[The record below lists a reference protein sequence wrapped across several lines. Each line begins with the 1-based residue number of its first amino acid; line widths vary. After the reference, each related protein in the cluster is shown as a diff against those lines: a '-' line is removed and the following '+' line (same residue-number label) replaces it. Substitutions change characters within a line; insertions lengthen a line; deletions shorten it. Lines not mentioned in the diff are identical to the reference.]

1 MRYFLSVFFLLVGL
15 GVSSQTVYRT
25 PSGKKYHTATCRYVK
40 NVSHS
45 LSLNDARK
53 SGLTACSQCGPE
65 SGSKGSNNSRL
76 GIKSGEAKGQ
86 NFTASQCRGTT
97 KAGARCKRT
106 TKNKNGYCFQHE
118 P

>member
-1 MRYFLSVFFLLVGL
+1 MKYLLSAFFILVGL
-15 GVSSQTVYRT
+15 AVSSQTVYRT
-25 PSGKKYHTATCRYVK
+25 PSGEKYHTATCRYVK

-45 LSLNDARK
+45 LSIADARK
-53 SGLTACSQCGPE
+53 SGLAACSQCRPDGGSTGK
-65 SGSKGSNNSRL
+65 SGSGL

-86 NFTASQCRGTT
+86 ELSSSRCRGTT